1 MAVPITRSKK
11 SLPPA
16 LAAESG
22 YADVFEVSD
31 ERNGFRMAALEKKQ
45 SCFAFHPKIVRKG
58 RHLTENET
66 SNSPTPILASRSN
79 DHLGFMSSSGELGDI
94 AESARITQYLLDE
107 QRETPSTSATPPP
120 LSYYLQQ
127 LESFTSPVPDLA
139 ATLMSNPED
148 EIHNENVHFL
158 RSRRRS
164 STELSPSRA
173 RTRRRQLGGGSG
185 LGDSSHDNFDFG
197 GDQHLPRSHQQYTS
211 GHSQRIPIVR
221 RRGAINVNH
230 GPAYEG
236 PPQQSNRIYSW
247 APTPD
252 EEGLYTRND
261 PLHPRDEMWFGR
273 SDPREEDDAFWSHLP
288 RELRATVPPASE
300 SSPEEQDA
308 GRAVGVPNMSL
319 GRDNPAL
326 VTAALLQSVRRH
338 QRYLPRA
345 RAMQNHIQDGER
357 PRPDGARDRTIN
369 PFSTNDDYASP
380 STSASTSFS
389 NHTRRLSPRLPPP
402 ARIDTSRNPDIRR
415 MYLKDPSVDRL
426 KETIQ
431 YLDRVRFSNSYEESL
446 STAAAGGF
454 VQFEYFLRNEDDFI
468 LDTGSIAGPDHCS
481 WLSPGTVFSGQQQA
495 SASTAM
501 LPHRL
506 LGTSRPTEPVA
517 VPGIENRISVYT
529 SSGRSYWATNV
540 TGNNN
545 SNPDLTEPAK
555 TESWPVKVTIHHVDY
570 NTMTLSG
577 TMEAY
582 NIPDKSA
589 NNQGAHIITFLE
601 GEIIDFNTHT
611 LETKNFNAGPEI
623 DSCYWRELE
632 PFKNLTYDEIVK
644 NLVSKKWVTEK
655 LSKGW
660 ILMRWKER
668 CFVSPSHSRQG
679 LTISGFYYI
688 SVHRET
694 GRIEGMYY
702 DPGSSPYQQLSLDPI
717 LKDKMVFPAYKFR

>member
-1 MAVPITRSKK
+1 M
-11 SLPPA
+11 PP
-16 LAAESG
+16 
-22 YADVFEVSD
+22 
-31 ERNGFRMAALEKKQ
+31 
-45 SCFAFHPKIVRKG
+45 
-58 RHLTENET
+58 T
-66 SNSPTPILASRSN
+66 SNPP
-79 DHLGFMSSSGELGDI
+79 
-94 AESARITQYLLDE
+94 YLPDE
-107 QRETPSTSATPPP
+107 QLGTPSTSVTPPP

-148 EIHNENVHFL
+148 EAHNENVHFL

-173 RTRRRQLGGGSG
+173 RIRRRQQGGGVG
-185 LGDSSHDNFDFG
+185 AVLVDSPHDSVDLG
-197 GDQHLPRSHQQYTS
+197 GDQYLPRSHQQYVS
-211 GHSQRIPIVR
+211 GHGQRIPIIR
-221 RRGAINVNH
+221 RRGAMNISH

-247 APTPD
+247 APSQD
-252 EEGLYTRND
+252 EEGLYTRTD

-273 SDPREEDDAFWSHLP
+273 LASRDEDDSFWSHLP
-288 RELRATVPPASE
+288 RELRGTAQLTPNVP
-300 SSPEEQDA
+300 SPEDPDA
-308 GRAVGVPNMSL
+308 GRTVGAPNVPV

-326 VTAALLQSVRRH
+326 VTAALLQSVRRNH
-338 QRYLPRA
+338 RYSPRT
-345 RAMQNHIQDGER
+345 RGDGER
-357 PRPDGARDRTIN
+357 ARPDGAGSTRDRT
-369 PFSTNDDYASP
+369 SSDDYSP
-380 STSASTSFS
+380 STSFS
-389 NHTRRLSPRLPPP
+389 GHTRRPSPRLPPP
-402 ARIDTSRNPDIRR
+402 ARADTSRNSDIRR
-415 MYLKDPSVDRL
+415 MYLKDPSIDRL
-426 KETIQ
+426 REAIQ

-468 LDTGSIAGPDHCS
+468 LNTGSIAGPDHCS

-501 LPHRL
+501 FPHRL
-506 LGTSRPTEPVA
+506 LGTGRLTDPAAT
-517 VPGIENRISVYT
+517 PGVENRISVYT
-529 SSGRSYWATNV
+529 SGGRSYWATNMM
-540 TGNNN
+540 GNN
-545 SNPDLTEPAK
+545 SNTNSSQDLSEPAK
-555 TESWPVKVTIHHVDY
+555 TESWPVKVTIHNVDY

-611 LETKNFNAGPEI
+611 LETKNFNAGPEV

-694 GRIEGMYY
+694 GHIEGMYY

>member
-1 MAVPITRSKK
+1 MPPIRS
-11 SLPPA
+11 
-16 LAAESG
+16 
-22 YADVFEVSD
+22 D
-31 ERNGFRMAALEKKQ
+31 N
-45 SCFAFHPKIVRKG
+45 
-58 RHLTENET
+58 N
-66 SNSPTPILASRSN
+66 SNSDNTGYDNSPHPPV
-79 DHLGFMSSSGELGDI
+79 
-94 AESARITQYLLDE
+94 E
-107 QRETPSTSATPPP
+107 QPETPSTSVTPPS

-127 LESFTSPVPDLA
+127 LESFASPVPDLA

-173 RTRRRQLGGGSG
+173 RTRRRQLGGGVG
-185 LGDSSHDNFDFG
+185 GGGGVGVGVGGGMADSPQDSVDLG
-197 GDQHLPRSHQQYTS
+197 GDQYMPRSHQQYIS
-211 GHSQRIPIVR
+211 GHGQRIPIIR
-221 RRGAINVNH
+221 RRGAMNISH

-247 APTPD
+247 APTQD
-252 EEGLYTRND
+252 EEGGLYIRTD
-261 PLHPRDEMWFGR
+261 PLNPRDEIWFGR
-273 SDPREEDDAFWSHLP
+273 SGSSSRDEDGAAWSYLP
-288 RELRATVPPASE
+288 RELRGTAQAASE
-300 SSPEEQDA
+300 PSPEEQQDG
-308 GRAVGVPNMSL
+308 GRPVGAPNMPL
-319 GRDNPAL
+319 ARDNPAL
-326 VTAALLQSVRRH
+326 VTAAILQSVRRNH
-338 QRYLPRA
+338 RYSSRTRTP
-345 RAMQNHIQDGER
+345 QNQMQDGER
-357 PRPDGARDRTIN
+357 ANRPDDGRDRTVIGN
-369 PFSTNDDYASP
+369 GNSNSSNSDFATPFSFSP
-380 STSASTSFS
+380 RA
-389 NHTRRLSPRLPPP
+389 RRSSPRLPPP
-402 ARIDTSRNPDIRR
+402 ARIDSSRNSDIRR
-415 MYLKDPSVDRL
+415 MYLKDPSIDRL
-426 KETIQ
+426 REAIQ

-468 LDTGSIAGPDHCS
+468 LDTGSIAGPGYCS

-495 SASTAM
+495 TASTAM

-506 LGTSRPTEPVA
+506 LGTTRPSTDSNA
-517 VPGIENRISVYT
+517 GSGIDNRISVYT
-529 SSGRSYWATNV
+529 SSGRSYWASNV
-540 TGNNN
+540 MGNSYNNNNNVSHNN
-545 SNPDLTEPAK
+545 SNSNNQDPDTAK
-555 TESWPVKVTIHHVDY
+555 TESWPVKVTIHNVDY
-570 NTMTLSG
+570 ETMTLSG

-589 NNQGAHIITFLE
+589 NNQGAHIITYLE

-611 LETKNFNAGPEI
+611 LETKNFNAGPEV

-644 NLVSKKWVTEK
+644 NLVSKKWVSEK

-717 LKDKMVFPAYKFR
+717 LKDKMIFPAYKFR

>member
-1 MAVPITRSKK
+1 MPPTRSD
-11 SLPPA
+11 SSA
-16 LAAESG
+16 S
-22 YADVFEVSD
+22 SS
-31 ERNGFRMAALEKKQ
+31 RNGHDNPP
-45 SCFAFHPKIVRKG
+45 HPPVER
-58 RHLTENET
+58 
-66 SNSPTPILASRSN
+66 P
-79 DHLGFMSSSGELGDI
+79 
-94 AESARITQYLLDE
+94 
-107 QRETPSTSATPPP
+107 ETPATSVTPPS

-127 LESFTSPVPDLA
+127 LESFASPVPDLA

-148 EIHNENVHFL
+148 EIHSENVHFL

-173 RTRRRQLGGGSG
+173 RTRRRQLGGGG
-185 LGDSSHDNFDFG
+185 GGGGGGVGVGAGAGMADSPHDSVDLG
-197 GDQHLPRSHQQYTS
+197 GDQYMPRSHQQYTS
-211 GHSQRIPIVR
+211 GHGQRIPIIR
-221 RRGAINVNH
+221 RRGAMNISH

-247 APTPD
+247 APTQD
-252 EEGLYTRND
+252 EEGGLYVRTD
-261 PLHPRDEMWFGR
+261 PLHPRDEIWFDR
-273 SDPREEDDAFWSHLP
+273 SASSSSRDEDGSLWSHLP
-288 RELRATVPPASE
+288 RELRGTAQLASE
-300 SSPEEQDA
+300 SPPEEQEG
-308 GRAVGVPNMSL
+308 GRAVGAPNIPL
-319 GRDNPAL
+319 ARDNPAL
-326 VTAALLQSVRRH
+326 VTAAILQSVRRNH
-338 QRYLPRA
+338 RYSPRV
-345 RAMQNHIQDGER
+345 RTPQNQMQDGER
-357 PRPDGARDRTIN
+357 ASRPDDGRDRTVN
-369 PFSTNDDYASP
+369 ASTNGYSSYNNTSNSNNNNNNNNDFATPFSFSP
-380 STSASTSFS
+380 QG
-389 NHTRRLSPRLPPP
+389 RRSSPRLPPP
-402 ARIDTSRNPDIRR
+402 ARIDTSRNSDIRR
-415 MYLKDPSVDRL
+415 MYLKDPSIDRL
-426 KETIQ
+426 REAIQ

-468 LDTGSIAGPDHCS
+468 LDTGSIAGPGYCS

-495 SASTAM
+495 TASTAM

-506 LGTSRPTEPVA
+506 LGTTRPSTESNAASGV
-517 VPGIENRISVYT
+517 GSRISVYT
-529 SSGRSYWATNV
+529 SSGRSYWASNIMGNNSSNS
-540 TGNNN
+540 GNNN
-545 SNPDLTEPAK
+545 SSSSSQDPEPAK
-555 TESWPVKVTIHHVDY
+555 TESWPVKVTIHNVDY
-570 NTMTLSG
+570 QTMTLSG

-589 NNQGAHIITFLE
+589 NNQGAHIITYLE

-611 LETKNFNAGPEI
+611 LETKNFNAGPEV

-644 NLVSKKWVTEK
+644 NLVSKKWVSEK